1 MSSGW
6 LEQKERS
13 YTWVMKLMVWI
24 AVTFGRSA
32 SRCFLYPIAFY
43 YLIFSKRAKEASKKF
58 LGRVLSKKI
67 TYLDIFRHY
76 YFFSS
81 VFLDRVFILKNGGKD
96 LELKVYGESVL
107 SELKGQGC
115 LLFGSH
121 LGSFEVARAF
131 GLSKQELQL
140 KVLMH
145 ESQSKK
151 ANTLLN
157 SLNPEFAQTIIQIG
171 EPHSLLQVNELVSQG
186 DMVALL
192 ADRAFH
198 KEKTTP
204 CTFLGGKAYLPSG
217 PIVLASIL
225 KVPVILFFGLYKGGN
240 RYEIYFEKFTDLVQL
255 DALDKDRSIQKW
267 TQQYADRLSYYCKMA
282 PFNWFN
288 FYNYWQ

>member
-24 AVTFGRSA
+24 AFTFGRPM
-32 SRCFLYPIAFY
+32 SRCFLYPIALY
-43 YLIFSKRAKEASKKF
+43 YLIFSKRAKEASKNF

-67 TYLDIFRHY
+67 TYLNIFRHY
-76 YFFSS
+76 FFFSS

-96 LELKVYGESVL
+96 LALKVYGESVL
-107 SELKGQGC
+107 SELKDQGC

-121 LGSFEVARAF
+121 LGSFEIARAF
-131 GLSKQELQL
+131 GLSKQGFEL

-145 ESQSKK
+145 ESQSKN

-157 SLNPEFAQTIIQIG
+157 SLNPEFAKTIIQIG
-171 EPHSLLQVNELVSQG
+171 GPHSLLQVKELVNQG
-186 DMVALL
+186 HMVALL

-204 CTFLGGKAYLPSG
+204 CAFLGGKACLPSG

-225 KVPVILFFGLYKGGN
+225 KVPVILFFGIYKGGN
-240 RYEIYFEKFTDLVQL
+240 RYEIHFEKFTDLVQL
-255 DALDKDRSIQKW
+255 DALDKDRSIQEW
-267 TQQYADRLSYYCKMA
+267 TQQYADRLSYYCKIA

>member
-1 MSSGW
+1 
-6 LEQKERS
+6 
-13 YTWVMKLMVWI
+13 MKLMVWI
-24 AVTFGRSA
+24 AVTFGRSV

-43 YLIFSKRAKEASKKF
+43 YLIFSKRAKEASKNF

-76 YFFSS
+76 FFFSS

-96 LELKVYGESVL
+96 LALKVYGESVL
-107 SELKGQGC
+107 SELKDQGC

-121 LGSFEVARAF
+121 LGSFEIARAF
-131 GLSKQELQL
+131 GLSKQGFEL

-145 ESQSKK
+145 ESQSKN

-157 SLNPEFAQTIIQIG
+157 SLNPEFAKTIIQIG
-171 EPHSLLQVNELVSQG
+171 EPHSLLQVKELVNQG
-186 DMVALL
+186 HMVALL

-204 CTFLGGKAYLPSG
+204 CAFLGGKACLPSG

-255 DALDKDRSIQKW
+255 DAMDKDRSIQKW
-267 TQQYADRLSYYCKMA
+267 TQQYANRLSYYCKMA